1 MSLRDGSCQRSSG
14 HLTHARPHRQFG
26 CIFFAP
32 QALDEP
38 DETDGRRRGHD
49 DAVRQE
55 VGGGCQKRQKGP
67 PRSRLRDESF
77 AEKPVHQAEDP
88 GFVLPVKP
96 VRDVMK
102 PADRHQ
108 PVSAE
113 GDVSRQQKRE
123 TVENRPLENGRSS
136 YEIRYHRAL
145 YLLSRTGSGA

>member
-1 MSLRDGSCQRSSG
+1 
-14 HLTHARPHRQFG
+14 
-26 CIFFAP
+26 
-32 QALDEP
+32 
-38 DETDGRRRGHD
+38 
-49 DAVRQE
+49 
-55 VGGGCQKRQKGP
+55 
-67 PRSRLRDESF
+67 
-77 AEKPVHQAEDP
+77 
-88 GFVLPVKP
+88 
-96 VRDVMK
+96 MK